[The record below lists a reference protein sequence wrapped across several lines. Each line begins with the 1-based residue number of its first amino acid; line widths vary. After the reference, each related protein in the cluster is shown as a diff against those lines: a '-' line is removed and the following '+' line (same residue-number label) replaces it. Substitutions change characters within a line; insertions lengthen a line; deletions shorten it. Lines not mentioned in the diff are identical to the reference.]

1 MFGLILQALFA
12 AAGLWLATRFVPGI
26 SADSWQTLFLA
37 AVLLGV
43 VNAIVR
49 PVLVLLTLPI
59 TILTLGLFLLII
71 NGLMLQLVD
80 LFLDGFR
87 VQGLIAA
94 ILGSIVVG
102 LTSWV
107 GSWFVGS
114 RCWPRALDAGTNGEQ
129 PGSRP

>member
-26 SADSWQTLFLA
+26 SANSGQTLLLA
-37 AVLLGV
+37 AILLGA

-49 PVLVLLTLPI
+49 PILVILTLPI
-59 TILTLGLFLLII
+59 TILTLGLFFLII
-71 NGLMLQLVD
+71 NGLMLQLVAYII
-80 LFLDGFR
+80 DGFQ

-94 ILGSIVVG
+94 VIGSIVVG

-107 GSWFVGS
+107 GSWVVGS
-114 RCWPRALDAGTNGEQ
+114 R
-129 PGSRP
+129 